1 MIKGDAVSGEVSS
14 VDASAPV
21 TQIMQSSRPEGRDLL
36 AMVGRIGIIIFTV
49 EAMIMLLL
57 LRGWSWHWD
66 ALQEGLLDATML
78 TLVSS
83 PIIYKWVAEPF
94 MKAASEAK
102 SALAIKIDIQA
113 EQATALQM
121 ALTELK
127 RLLEQNEGL
136 RRHLQLSNQRIGQ
149 INEHVLQK
157 VGADLHDGPAQL
169 LTYALLRLRKLGPA
183 EEDDQGGDNPTQLQ
197 LIRSVLTD
205 VLTEIRNVS
214 AGLSLPQLNG
224 ASLEETV
231 RLAASM
237 HQGHTGTK
245 VSISIDDAPD
255 VVPEAL
261 KVCIYRFVQEALTNA
276 NRHAEGRGQRVSIKG
291 GDGLTIAVADS
302 GPGFDP
308 DALSGG
314 LGLTGMRAR
323 VGSLG
328 GHLVIASTP
337 GVGTRLTATFPAAS
351 LDLTDGHNA

>member
-1 MIKGDAVSGEVSS
+1 MLLQPDEVSA
-14 VDASAPV
+14 VAASAPV
-21 TQIMQSSRPEGRDLL
+21 TQIRPPPRPEGRDLL

-49 EAMIMLLL
+49 EALIMLLL
-57 LRGWSWHWD
+57 LRGWNWHWD
-66 ALQEGLLDATML
+66 AIQEGLLDATML

-102 SALAIKIDIQA
+102 SALALKIDAQA
-113 EQATALQM
+113 QQATVLQM
-121 ALTELK
+121 ALTELR

-169 LTYALLRLRKLGPA
+169 LTYALLRLRKLGPD
-183 EEDDQGGDNPTQLQ
+183 EVDDEGGEHPTQLQ

-214 AGLSLPQLNG
+214 AGLSLPQLSG

-237 HQGHTGTK
+237 HQGHTGTQ
-245 VSISIDDAPD
+245 VSLSIADAPD
-255 VVPEAL
+255 VVPQAL
-261 KVCIYRFVQEALTNA
+261 KVCVYRFVQEALTNA
-276 NRHAEGRGQRVSIKG
+276 NRHAEGRGQRVTING
-291 GDGLTIAVADS
+291 GDDLTVTVADS
-302 GPGFDP
+302 GRGFDP
-308 DALSGG
+308 DALSSG

-323 VGSLG
+323 VVSIG

-337 GVGTRLTATFPAAS
+337 GIGTRLTATFPAAS
-351 LDLTDGHNA
+351 LDMRDGDNA

>member
-1 MIKGDAVSGEVSS
+1 MAAS
-14 VDASAPV
+14 VPV
-21 TQIMQSSRPEGRDLL
+21 TQILRASRPEARELL

-49 EAMIMLLL
+49 EALIMLGLFG
-57 LRGWSWHWD
+57 GWGLGSHTVSD
-66 ALQEGLLDATML
+66 GLLDATVL
-78 TLVSS
+78 TLVAS

-102 SALAIKIDIQA
+102 SALASKIDIQV
-113 EQATALQM
+113 EQAAALQL
-121 ALTELK
+121 ALTELH

-183 EEDDQGGDNPTQLQ
+183 EEDDQGGDSPSQLQ

-205 VLTEIRNVS
+205 VLNEIRNVS

-245 VSISIDDAPD
+245 VSVSIDDAPD
-255 VVPEAL
+255 VVPEGL

-291 GDGLTIAVADS
+291 GGGLVIAVADS

-308 DALSGG
+308 AALNSG

-337 GVGTRLTATFPAAS
+337 GVGTRLTATFPGAS
-351 LDLTDGHNA
+351 LDMTDGDNE